1 MKISK
6 TSFLMLRW
14 CFINWRTTSRAFCC
28 ADSLCYVSP
37 VLSLG
42 KNRKLMVYSK
52 AQLCSYSWTLL
63 HLGNFFGDYLT
74 AWFE

>member
-1 MKISK
+1 LEDGHSTNDAQRPGLSAVLIVRV
-6 TSFLMLRW
+6 TSAW
-14 CFINWRTTSRAFCC
+14 N
-28 ADSLCYVSP
+28 
-37 VLSLG
+37 LSLS
-42 KNRKLMVYSK
+42 KDRKLMVYSK